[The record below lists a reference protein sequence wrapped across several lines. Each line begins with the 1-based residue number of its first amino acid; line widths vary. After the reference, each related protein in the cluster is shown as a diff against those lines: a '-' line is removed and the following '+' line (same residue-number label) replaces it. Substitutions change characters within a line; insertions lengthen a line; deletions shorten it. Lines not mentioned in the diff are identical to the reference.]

1 MPPRYIGVMENRNLN
16 HPLQTSEFGSSS
28 RQCLGRRTA
37 KIMLKSVIVE
47 LFRRYRLEASPAC
60 KTFRINPEDPAFNR
74 IKDYPKIVLHKRM

>member
-1 MPPRYIGVMENRNLN
+1 MANKNLT

-47 LFRRYRLEASPAC
+47 LFCRYRLEPSPAR

-74 IKDYPKIVLHKRM
+74 IQDFPRIFLHRRT